1 MGQSPDA
8 PYVAFTGERCAE
20 AEGFSLHANVCVDG
34 CDRPGLEKLCRYMA
48 RPAIATERLS
58 LLPDGRVSYRLRRR
72 WNDGTHTLVF
82 TPLEF
87 IEKLAALVP
96 PPRAHLV
103 SYHGVFGPNAAW
115 RSEIVPHP
123 TNNHRA
129 TRSCCGGEADPDG
142 KEESGRS
149 QRYTFAELLQRVF
162 QIDILECPHCHG
174 RRRMISMIT
183 DPPVIRA
190 ILECLHLA
198 TDPPPIHPA
207 RWPPW
212 SWIHTLLDRDSIRLL
227 EWLRT
232 RSRYSPIQRQS

>member
-1 MGQSPDA
+1 MIHLTHKDQRRLNKGWCRKNHFIELA
-8 PYVAFTGERCAE
+8 KRKR
-20 AEGFSLHANVCVDG
+20 LK
-34 CDRPGLEKLCRYMA
+34 GLCKYMA
-48 RPAIATERLS
+48 RPAIATGRLS

-82 TPLEF
+82 TPMEF

-115 RSEIVPHP
+115 RSEIVPNP
-123 TNNHRA
+123 TTSRRA
-129 TRSCCGGEADPDG
+129 KTTCCGNTEPDE

-149 QRYTFAELLQRVF
+149 HRFTWAELLMRVF
-162 QIDILECPHCHG
+162 QIDILKCPHCHG

-190 ILECLHLA
+190 ILECLHLS
-198 TDPPPIHPA
+198 TNPPPIHPA
-207 RWPPW
+207 RWPP
-212 SWIHTLLDRDSIRLL
+212 
-227 EWLRT
+227 
-232 RSRYSPIQRQS
+232 